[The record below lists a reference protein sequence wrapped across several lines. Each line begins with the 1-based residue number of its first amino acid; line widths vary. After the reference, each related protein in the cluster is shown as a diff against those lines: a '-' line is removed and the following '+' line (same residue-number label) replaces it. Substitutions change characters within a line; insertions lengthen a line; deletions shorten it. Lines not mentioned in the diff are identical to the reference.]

1 MSSPARLRRLER
13 MTGTPMVVSVPVH
26 VTRDQAGKQC
36 AQGTERRP
44 GPFSALDYK
53 NFDV

>member
-1 MSSPARLRRLER
+1 MSSPVRARRVER
-13 MTGTPMVVSVPVH
+13 VTGTRMVVSVPVH

-53 NFDV
+53 TFDV